1 MRLLC
6 LLYTSIWEDTDGQV
20 DILVAGIGTGGTISG
35 VGEYLKSKNPDIQ
48 VIAVEPKDSAIL
60 STGKAGSHKI
70 QGIGAGFIPQVLNTK
85 IYDEII
91 TVSNEDAFQ
100 LGKEIGH
107 NEGILAVSYTHLYI

>member
-1 MRLLC
+1 MCIRDRNKVV
-6 LLYTSIWEDTDGQV
+6 LYWESYALEYKIQGSMAVSYTH
-20 DILVAGIGTGGTISG
+20 LSG

-107 NEGILAVSYTHLYI
+107 NDCLLYTSPYSK